1 MKPHVVVDIGN
12 TRLKWGLVDPEQSAL
27 LATESLPDAPA
38 TWQQTIDQ
46 WLTLPPYQHVR
57 EPLSWVVASVNPGRT
72 ERLRGW
78 IEGRDDTFFHLQ
90 KASQLPL
97 QIDVEHPDRVGIDRL
112 LNAVAVAR
120 TATPG
125 RGSIL
130 IDAGSAVTV
139 DWLDERHVFCG
150 GSIFPGV
157 ELMAEALHRYTA
169 LLPRVS
175 LSLPVPELPAKS
187 TIAAMQ
193 VGIFLAVSG
202 GIREAVRRY
211 AERAE
216 VSPRVCFTGGQAP
229 LLTAAMGLDGLP
241 SDAPLPPVAH
251 VPGSP
256 RTPVAHAP
264 GSPSPWNDFRLWPN
278 QTLVGILSSAE
289 ALP

>member
-12 TRLKWGLVDPEQSAL
+12 TRLKWGLVEPERSVL
-27 LATESLPDAPA
+27 LATESLPDDPA
-38 TWQQTIDQ
+38 TWQQIIDR
-46 WLTLPPYQHVR
+46 WLSLPPYHHVR

-72 ERLRGW
+72 ERLRAW

-97 QIDVEHPDRVGIDRL
+97 EIDVEHPDRVGIDRL

-120 TATPG
+120 TETPG

-139 DWLDERHVFCG
+139 DWLDERHVYCG

-169 LLPRVS
+169 LLPRITVS
-175 LSLPVPELPAKS
+175 VPVPDLPAKT

-202 GIREAVRRY
+202 GIRDAVQRC

-216 VSPRVCFTGGQAP
+216 VPPRICFTGGQAP
-229 LLTAAMGLDGLP
+229 LLAAAMGLDP
-241 SDAPLPPVAH
+241 ACSPP
-251 VPGSP
+251 
-256 RTPVAHAP
+256 
-264 GSPSPWNDFRLWPN
+264 PWNDFRLWPN